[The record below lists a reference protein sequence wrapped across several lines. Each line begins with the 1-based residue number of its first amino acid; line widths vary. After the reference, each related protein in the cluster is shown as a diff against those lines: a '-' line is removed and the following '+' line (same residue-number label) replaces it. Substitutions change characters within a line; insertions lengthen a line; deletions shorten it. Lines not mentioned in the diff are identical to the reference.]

1 MLTLSLATAGY
12 VFAKLV
18 EVGESEQHKK
28 HALLA
33 FNALWGCTIGH
44 FVHGYLPQVRLNLML
59 PLMIS
64 GVALANLMVYKSKR
78 R

>member
-1 MLTLSLATAGY
+1 MAAHSFCFFVPSRFKRFLNGSTLTLSLAIAGY

-28 HALLA
+28 QALFA

-44 FVHGYLPQVRLNLML
+44 FVHGYLP
-59 PLMIS
+59 
-64 GVALANLMVYKSKR
+64 
-78 R
+78 